1 MAALGGGVVPRQV
14 VPRQV
19 NARLPAKGPASFVFR
34 LASFVFQVS
43 GFGFRLSGF
52 GFRVSSFRFR
62 LSGFVFQVSGG
73 SWGLG
78 CRFQTPFIHRLRP
91 RNLNDQGEEVPEHV
105 VYAVRSMD
113 HASGHIHA
121 EAPSPSTTQPS

>member
-52 GFRVSSFRFR
+52 GFQVSSFRFR
-62 LSGFVFQVSGG
+62 VGVGVLGAGFRPHSYTGSG
-73 SWGLG
+73 
-78 CRFQTPFIHRLRP
+78 RAT
-91 RNLNDQGEEVPEHV
+91 
-105 VYAVRSMD
+105 
-113 HASGHIHA
+113 
-121 EAPSPSTTQPS
+121 